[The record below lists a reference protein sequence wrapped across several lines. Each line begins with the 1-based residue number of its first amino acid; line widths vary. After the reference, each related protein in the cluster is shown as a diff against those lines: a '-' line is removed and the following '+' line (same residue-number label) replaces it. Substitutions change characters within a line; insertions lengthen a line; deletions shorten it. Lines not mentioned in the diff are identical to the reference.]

1 MSLLNQTEVL
11 MVDTVEHAFISST
24 GDSTALLIRLARLV
38 TCILILGTNV
48 PMITFIKNQPSKTF
62 LDWMILFDCCLCLGE
77 LIAILIRSFDSFC
90 VYNVFFSFFK
100 HLCNRL
106 LTIGIAIYRFTL
118 VLGSSYFWSTRQK
131 RVFEK
136 IIWNAILLIS
146 LYTTAW
152 AVYYRDNYR
161 HFLGNNEHNLS
172 FFCLINLYMY

>member
-1 MSLLNQTEVL
+1 MEVILSLLNQTEVL

-106 LTIGIAIYRFTL
+106 LTIGIGIYRFTV
-118 VLGSSYFWSTRQK
+118 VLGSSLVWSTRQK

-161 HFLGNNEHNLS
+161 HFLGDNKHHNLS
-172 FFCLINLYMY
+172 SSRL